1 MTIAAVSLAV
11 CTIAWLSKGQSYS
24 NDEEGSDEES
34 LGEHLGGWLSDE
46 GVRLDDQCVR
56 AGVSCPYLALLR
68 LIYTAESIWPGGNV
82 FL

>member
-34 LGEHLGGWLSDE
+34 LGEHLGGWL
-46 GVRLDDQCVR
+46 DDQCVR